1 MKALRIHELGGP
13 EVLRYEDVPDP
24 QIGPGKV
31 LVEVRAAGLNFADT
45 RFIRGQYFV
54 RPNPPDVPGM
64 EASGTVVGVGPEV
77 TGFSVGDRV
86 IAIGRAAFAERMVA
100 SVKSTYRIP
109 DGLDFERA
117 AALGIQGLSAHHLL
131 FLIGRLTKG
140 ERVWVQAAGGGV
152 GTLAVQLA
160 KRAGA
165 AVVASAGKDKHALL
179 RELGADVVI
188 DSRDD
193 ALRQLKE
200 AVGEVDLVLEM
211 IGGTEQY
218 KKSLAALR
226 SRGRIAV
233 FGAASGDTR
242 GTFEPIGLMG
252 RNLSIAGYHLT
263 PLLAERELCAPPLAE
278 MCELAATG
286 ALRVVVGATYPL
298 AEGAK
303 GFTHLESRSSSGKVV
318 LLP

>member
-24 QIGPGKV
+24 TPGPGKV
-31 LVEVRAAGLNFADT
+31 LVAVGAAGLNFADT

-64 EASGTVVGVGPEV
+64 EAAGTVVGVGPDV
-77 TGFSVGDRV
+77 AGFSVGDRV

-131 FLIGRLTKG
+131 FLVGRLAEG

-160 KRAGA
+160 KHAGA

-193 ALRQLKE
+193 VLRQLKE

-252 RNLSIAGYHLT
+252 KNLSIAGYHLT

-303 GFTHLESRSSSGKVV
+303 AFTHLESRSSSGKVV